1 MFNVDFNPRGMIRSV
16 LMIIVVLT
24 MFLLTGANYKS
35 AGANKTK
42 KHCRGYSVIEV
53 DKGIDC
59 NGDTIKLVK
68 VNGYFERAS

>member
-1 MFNVDFNPRGMIRSV
+1 MVRSI
-16 LMIIVVLT
+16 LIGIVALAA
-24 MFLLTGANYKS
+24 FGLTGASNKE
-35 AGANKTK
+35 ANDKAEIVK

-68 VNGYFERAS
+68 VNGFFQRAVNS

>member
-1 MFNVDFNPRGMIRSV
+1 MVRSI
-16 LMIIVVLT
+16 LIVVIALGA
-24 MFLLTGANYKS
+24 FGLTGANFKK
-35 AGANKTK
+35 AEAEAVVK

-68 VNGYFERAS
+68 VNGFFQRDV